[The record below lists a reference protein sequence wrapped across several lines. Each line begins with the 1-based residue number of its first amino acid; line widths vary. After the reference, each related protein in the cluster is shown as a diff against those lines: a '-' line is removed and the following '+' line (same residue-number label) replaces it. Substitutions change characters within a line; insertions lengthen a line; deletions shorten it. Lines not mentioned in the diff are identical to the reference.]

1 MPRVTPAVLNLLL
14 INGLM
19 FLAIWLLQPSET
31 VYLLHKTNLL
41 GQHPMVEIEGL
52 QRYLVSTPDGPRY
65 LPSGPDDFR
74 PLQLVT
80 HFFAHE
86 SILHFLFN
94 MFALFSVGT
103 AVELAM
109 GSRRFIEFYLFCG
122 LLGGVAI
129 AVLDPS
135 PNPVLGASGAISGV
149 LVGMALYYPRSEMI
163 IFPIPIPIQARWLVA
178 GGFVF
183 SLVMVAVNAPGNVSH
198 FGHLAGM
205 VAALLY
211 FFGRQFLPRR

>member
-1 MPRVTPAVLNLLL
+1 MPRLTPAVLNLLL

-19 FLAIWLLQPSET
+19 FLVIRLLAPSDT

-41 GQHPMVEIEGL
+41 GQYSTITVEGEE
-52 QRYLVSTPDGPRY
+52 RYVVSTAEGPRY
-65 LPSGPDDFR
+65 IASGPQDFR

-80 HFFAHE
+80 HFFSHYDFFH
-86 SILHFLFN
+86 ILFN
-94 MFALFSVGT
+94 MFALYSIGT
-103 AVELAM
+103 AVEMAM

-129 AVLDPS
+129 AVLDPT
-135 PNPVLGASGAISGV
+135 PNPVLGASGAVSGV

-163 IFPIPIPIQARWLVA
+163 IFPIPLPIQARWLVT
-178 GGFVF
+178 GVFVF
-183 SLVMVAVNAPGNVSH
+183 SLVMVIVGSGGNVSH